1 MNQNYLKTSLTPYVI
16 LKARNA
22 KRNLKLGLCLL
33 LMVATSWSIKATETP
48 KVQPWQAKG
57 LKQEVESKRTR
68 NSKHFDIG
76 NNKTTSFMSVGSIH
90 FKNANNTWEE
100 INNQIITNTQANS
113 NLYPLASEKNAIKTY
128 FPSNPF
134 NGNVLMVSKEASFKE
149 KINAIK
155 FLDASKNVI
164 STLPISNQVSYSV
177 SDSKVSY
184 IGFYPGLNLSYALGN
199 DSRKFDLEITSTS
212 FLNVIPANAVYLSIE
227 ETFSVDKAA
236 SIRQENGQQ
245 VVFVNGEQ
253 IIGFENPFAFDANT
267 QADTRIDADFS
278 FTKTTNGFLL
288 HTDFSIAWIKN
299 SSRVFP
305 LHLDPTVN
313 YFPQNVTMWTG
324 NQTSSAGK
332 ASGFLRLTLATTAS
346 WAKFDISGI
355 PAGAFVQSANYW
367 GYHYTTLG
375 LKIANIRGLG
385 AVDPVPAAA
394 LALFNQSTTGGNLYN
409 NNYTFAGTA
418 FNWYMGALGGTA
430 STDIAAAIT
439 NGWFGLGFGYVS
451 GSTTFAYQYGFN
463 ASPATFRPYLE
474 VTYFTTPCAGAP
486 DPNSITAP
494 IFSICPSI
502 NPGILSLV
510 NTYTVSGIQYQW
522 ESSSSGITGL
532 FTPISNATL
541 STLNTG
547 TLGASTA
554 YRAIITC
561 TNGGPLSTTS
571 TPIQIVVGPP
581 AVSNAVAA
589 IPLICPNGTGSLSLG
604 TNYTGLG
611 VGYQWQSSNFSMVGP
626 YTNVTSGT
634 TAATSGTAATFVDP
648 NLNVNMYYQAI
659 LSCTA
664 APSLSSTSLPVAV
677 MIAGTTT
684 NTVPYHEGFEGVNV
698 TNLLPNCS
706 WAASNPTVICQ
717 TYTAANTLNRIPNN
731 GSKYASFQFGT
742 NLNGDYFYSNGIYL
756 EPGITYS
763 GSVWYTTSGNIG
775 WTELQL
781 LVGTTQA
788 VTSLTNVASV
798 NSNII
803 ANTNYL
809 KLSNTFTVGTAGLYY
824 MALKARSTGSGTGY
838 LTFDDLSV
846 TAPCSINAPAVTI
859 SGNTVV
865 CQGQTALYTACCAD
879 TYLWSNG
886 ATTSTANISSG
897 NISVIATNTTSGC
910 SSTTNFFVNTYPSPP
925 VSVSA
930 ANNASFVCKGSSLTL
945 NANGAGQ
952 GGLYTWSSGTTGI
965 STIVSPTA
973 NTSYTVNGTN
983 ANGCSASAV
992 ILVAVKNVPT
1002 ISSIASSN
1010 QICLGET
1017 ATLTATGANS
1027 YTWSSNNNYLVGT
1040 QIVISPFSSINY
1052 TVTGLDA
1059 SGCSAKSTAS
1069 VGVSE
1074 CTGLSSSNLN
1084 PSNISLF
1091 PNPNNGSFS
1100 IEFNQEGAKTVE
1112 IVDMTGKTITVIQT
1126 KENKT
1131 TLNTS
1136 GLSSGI
1142 YFAKI
1147 KTNTGITTLK
1157 YTVQN

>member
-1 MNQNYLKTSLTPYVI
+1 MNKNYIKTSLTPYAFLI
-16 LKARNA
+16 ARTA
-22 KRNLKLGLCLL
+22 KRKLKLGLCLL
-33 LMVATSWSIKATETP
+33 LMFAASWTIKATETP

-57 LKQEVESKRTR
+57 LKQEVETKRTR

-76 NNKTTSFMSVGSIH
+76 NNKTTSFISIGSLH
-90 FKNANNTWEE
+90 FKNTNNVWEE
-100 INNQIITNTQANS
+100 IDNQIISNTQANS

-134 NGNVLMVSKEASFKE
+134 NGEVLMVSKEASFKE
-149 KINAIK
+149 RVSAIK

-164 STLPISNQVSYSV
+164 STLPISNQVNYLIN
-177 SDSKVSY
+177 DFKVTY
-184 IGFYPGLNLSYALGN
+184 VGFYPGLNLSYSLGN
-199 DSRKFDLEITSTS
+199 DSRKFDLEITSS
-212 FLNVIPANAVYLSIE
+212 NFLSTIPSNAAFISIE
-227 ETFSVDKAA
+227 ETFSVDKTA
-236 SIRQENGQQ
+236 SIRKENGQQ

-253 IIGFENPFAFDANT
+253 IIGFENPIAYDANT
-267 QADTRIDADFS
+267 QSESKVDAELNITKSNNSFMLRSNFS
-278 FTKTTNGFLL
+278 V
-288 HTDFSIAWIKN
+288 SWIKN

-332 ASGFLRLTLATTAS
+332 TSGFLRLTGATTAS

-367 GYHYTTLG
+367 GYHYTILG
-375 LKIANIRGLG
+375 LKIGAIRGLG

-409 NNYTFAGTA
+409 NNYTFAGTV

-439 NGWFGLGFGYVS
+439 GGWFGLGFGYVS

-463 ASPATFRPYLE
+463 AATVAQRPYLE

-486 DPNSITAP
+486 GPNSITAP
-494 IFSICPSI
+494 IFSVCPSV
-502 NPGILSLV
+502 NPGMLSLV
-510 NTYTVSGIQYQW
+510 NTYTVSGIQFQW
-522 ESSSSGITGL
+522 ESSSTGL
-532 FTPISNATL
+532 TGLYTPISNATL

-554 YRAIITC
+554 YRALITC
-561 TNGGPLSTTS
+561 TNGGLLTTTS
-571 TPIQIVVGPP
+571 TPVEIVVGPP
-581 AVSNAVAA
+581 AISNAIAA

-611 VGYQWQSSNFSMVGP
+611 VGYQWQSSNFNLVGP
-626 YTNVTSGT
+626 YSNVASGT
-634 TAATSGTAATFVDP
+634 TAPTSGTAATFVDP
-648 NLNVNMYYQAI
+648 NLTSNMYYQAI

-664 APSLSSTSLPVAV
+664 APSLSSTSGPVAV
-677 MIAGTTT
+677 TIAGTTT

-742 NLNGDYFYSNGIYL
+742 NPNGDYFYSNGIYL
-756 EPGITYS
+756 ETGITYS
-763 GSVWYTTSGNIG
+763 GSVWYTTNGSLG

-781 LVGTTQA
+781 LVGTSQA
-788 VTSLTNVASV
+788 VTSLSNVASV

-809 KLSNTFTVGTAGLYY
+809 KLSNIFTVGTSGLYY
-824 MALKARSTGSGTGY
+824 MAIKAKSTGSGTGY

-897 NISVIATNTTSGC
+897 NISVIATNTNSGC

-925 VSVSA
+925 VSISA
-930 ANNASFVCKGSSLTL
+930 ANNATFVCKGSSLTL

-952 GGLYTWSSGTTGI
+952 GGLYAWSSGTTGI

-973 NTSYTVNGTN
+973 NTSYTVSGTN
-983 ANGCSASAV
+983 SNGCSASAV
-992 ILVAVKNVPT
+992 LLVTVKNVPT
-1002 ISSIASSN
+1002 ISSIVSSG

-1027 YTWSSNNNYLVGT
+1027 YTWSSNNNYLIGT
-1040 QIVISPFSSINY
+1040 QIVISPFTSINY
-1052 TVTGLDA
+1052 TVTGVDG

-1074 CTGLSSSNLN
+1074 CTSLGSNSLN
-1084 PSNISLF
+1084 SANVVLF
-1091 PNPNNGSFS
+1091 PNPNNGSFA
-1100 IEFNQEGAKTVE
+1100 IEFNQEGAKMVE
-1112 IVDMTGKTITVIQT
+1112 IIDMTGKTITVIQT
-1126 KENKT
+1126 KENKAT
-1131 TLNTS
+1131 VNNT

-1147 KTNTGITTLK
+1147 KTTAGVTTLK